1 MIRGCLWQVKNAG
14 AATFAYCH
22 VGPNGDTWT
31 PKKTTNLYES
41 DTIPKIV
48 GPVIL

>member
-22 VGPNGDTWT
+22 VGPSGDTWT
-31 PKKTTNLYES
+31 QKNN
-41 DTIPKIV
+41 
-48 GPVIL
+48 

>member
-22 VGPNGDTWT
+22 VGPSGDTWT
-31 PKKTTNLYES
+31 QKTTNLYES
-41 DTIPKIV
+41 DTISKTV